1 MTASTHINRL
11 QVAGFTFEPD
21 TISLDLDEDR
31 VPYALLRAT
40 LPIDNRDRDV
50 TTNGHG
56 QFGARDVFAQDPES
70 WWFNPHGVPGP
81 ADTVLVDGQWVTTW
95 TAPSSALPHSRTSF
109 QYVPVQ
115 GLYSYTAAT
124 RVLADV
130 DLLTVTMYVELVR
143 EGGWFSE
150 VGRVTVS
157 DVPAGQ
163 WQHIEVEFAAP
174 ARPEYIHVHV
184 ETRAAAGYEIG
195 DQLRQ
200 DGVQLYRASPVLTL
214 DPRTSPPQRVHV
226 AMTQAFGYGR
236 PLSDLSTDYAGQTL
250 ADMAIAPTVIG
261 PDDPSF
267 EYGVSEW
274 SPSPNDTAASALA
287 RSDAQAHTGTYAMEI
302 TGTGTGVLAA
312 AWTSEMFPIDT
323 LVRWYREAWI
333 YPTTA
338 LTLASLRTYFYDADQ
353 VEYEWVGTATAN
365 PAAGQWHRLRS
376 VLNVPSASEAENYR
390 FARLEIRLSGT
401 NPHAYV
407 DDAMFRYGRLN
418 LASFTAEYG
427 EPFNPG
433 GWQPSTRVRA
443 NLHLR
448 DRNVDHAAVT
458 VELVAASA
466 DALLMDYAL
475 TATTAMTPSGST
487 IRDCVNM
494 VLGHVLGVALPAGST
509 GGELVE
515 TDALPWQPGEGAWD
529 YLSGIIGIAS
539 LRLWCDER
547 GAWHLEDPEVLIV
560 PGQLAASP
568 LTATDL
574 TDALSRESAG
584 WGDSAVVTY
593 EWDDAGT
600 GQRRTRY
607 DAAGVAGT
615 RTITRTV
622 ERPYPGAGLA
632 RGILRRARAL
642 GRVLGLG
649 GVSDYSVRP
658 YQPFLMTMPDG
669 SLQAGAVAAVS
680 WSQPDDVM
688 TVRTRDLL
696 GITVNSYLYT
706 PPGVSYDDVPAGVSY
721 DEYAWEG

>member
-11 QVAGFTFEPD
+11 QVGGFTFEPD
-21 TISLDLDEDR
+21 SLSLDLDEDR
-31 VPYALLRAT
+31 VPYALMRAT
-40 LPIDNRDRDV
+40 LPIDSRDRDV
-50 TTNGHG
+50 TTNGRG
-56 QFGARDVFAQDPES
+56 QFGPRDIFAEDPES

-115 GLYSYTAAT
+115 GLYSYTAHT
-124 RVLADV
+124 RVMADV
-130 DLLTVTMYVELVR
+130 DLLTATMVVELVR
-143 EGGWFSE
+143 EGGWFAE
-150 VGRVTVS
+150 VGRVTLANI
-157 DVPAGQ
+157 PAGQ
-163 WQHIEVEFAAP
+163 WQQLEVEFAAP
-174 ARPEYIHVHV
+174 ERPEYIHVHV
-184 ETRAAAGYEIG
+184 ETRAVDGYAIG

-226 AMTQAFGYGR
+226 GLTQAFGYGR
-236 PLSDLSTDYAGQTL
+236 PVADLSAFYAGQTL
-250 ADMAIAPTVIG
+250 AEMEIAPTVIA
-261 PDDPSF
+261 PDDGSF
-267 EYGVSEW
+267 EYGISEW
-274 SPSPNDTAASALA
+274 EPSDGGAGTTIAWT
-287 RSDAQAHTGTYAMEI
+287 DAQAHTGTHSMEI
-302 TGTGTGVLAA
+302 TNPAGGSAT
-312 AWTSEMFPIDT
+312 AWTTDMFPIET
-323 LVRWYREAWI
+323 LVRWYWRAWV
-333 YPTTA
+333 YPTTPI
-338 LTLASLRTYFYDADQ
+338 TLAQLRRYYYDADG
-353 VEYEWVGTATAN
+353 VEYVWVGTAIAN
-365 PAAGQWHRLRS
+365 PPVGQWTRLGSGFESVPSPIEAAG
-376 VLNVPSASEAENYR
+376 YR
-390 FARLEIRLSGT
+390 FARMEIRLSGT

-407 DDAMFRYGRLN
+407 DDVTFRYGRMG
-418 LASFTAEYG
+418 LASFTTEYG

-433 GWQPSTRVRA
+433 GWRPSTRVRA

-448 DRNVDHAAVT
+448 DRTVDYAAGT
-458 VELVAASA
+458 VEIVAASA
-466 DALLMDYAL
+466 DALLTDYAL

-487 IRDCVNM
+487 IRDCCNM
-494 VLGHVLGVALPAGST
+494 VLGHVLGVALPAGPAGSQ
-509 GGELVE
+509 LVE
-515 TDALPWQPGEGAWD
+515 TDALPWQPGEGAWS
-529 YLSGIIGIAS
+529 YLSGIIGIAG

-547 GAWHLEDPEVLIV
+547 GLWHLEDPEVLIV
-560 PGQLAASP
+560 PGVLAASP

-574 TDALSRESAG
+574 TDALSREQGG

-607 DAAGVAGT
+607 DAAGVTGT

-669 SLQAGAVAAVS
+669 GVQAGAVAAVS

-696 GITVNSYLYT
+696 GIDQNSYLYT
-706 PPGVSYDDVPAGVSY
+706 PPGVSYDDVPAGTSY
-721 DEYAWEG
+721 TEYAWEG